1 MTHIIMQCISN
12 EYDTLNLFA
21 CIEVL
26 ISDASSFN
34 SLVASR
40 RALPS
45 SFNSLEACFGAHR
58 G

>member
-26 ISDASSFN
+26 ISDANSFI

-45 SFNSLEACFGAHR
+45 LFNS
-58 G
+58 